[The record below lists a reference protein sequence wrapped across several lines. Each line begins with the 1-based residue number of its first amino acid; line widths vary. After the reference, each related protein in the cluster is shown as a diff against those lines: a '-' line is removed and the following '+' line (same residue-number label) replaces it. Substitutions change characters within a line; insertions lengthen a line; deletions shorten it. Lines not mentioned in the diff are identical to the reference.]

1 MPEGDGRAWVCLWR
15 PCSAR
20 EAAVSGGGGEAW
32 VGGVAPLRHAGGC
45 SARGRRQGLGGWCG
59 APSACGRLRCPRVA
73 TRPGWVVWRPF
84 GMREA
89 VVPEGGGRAWPGFE
103 PTRRAEGSRRGRR
116 AGGPPPSG
124 TDSGWEGRAAA
135 LGHGEQSGRWAAAL
149 GHGEQLG
156 RQAVARGHRE
166 EGRCGYRSPA
176 RPFLTARSRW

>member
-1 MPEGDGRAWVCLWR
+1 MRRACYAIRFRCLR
-15 PCSAR
+15 CLR
-20 EAAVSGGGGEAW
+20 
-32 VGGVAPLRHAGGC
+32 VATR
-45 SARGRRQGLGGWCG
+45 RGRVCG
-59 APSACGRLRCPRVA
+59 DRAVRGRLRCPGAAAGPGCVCGGRAVRGRLRCPGA
-73 TRPGWVVWRPF
+73 AARPGWVVWCPF

-124 TDSGWEGRAAA
+124 TESSRGGVLPPSGTESSRG
-135 LGHGEQSGRWAAAL
+135 GGPPPSGTESSW
-149 GHGEQLG
+149 
-156 RQAVARGHRE
+156 

>member
-1 MPEGDGRAWVCLWR
+1 M
-15 PCSAR
+15 
-20 EAAVSGGGGEAW
+20 
-32 VGGVAPLRHAGGC
+32 
-45 SARGRRQGLGGWCG
+45 
-59 APSACGRLRCPRVA
+59 
-73 TRPGWVVWRPF
+73 VWRPF

-124 TDSGWEGRAAA
+124 TDSGWEGQAAA